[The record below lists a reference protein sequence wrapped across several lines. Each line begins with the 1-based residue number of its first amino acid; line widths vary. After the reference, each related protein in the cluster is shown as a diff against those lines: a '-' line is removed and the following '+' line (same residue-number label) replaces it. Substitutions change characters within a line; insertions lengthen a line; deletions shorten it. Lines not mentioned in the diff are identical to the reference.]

1 MPQTI
6 NTNIVSLNAQ
16 RNLNSSQNS
25 LAISMQ
31 RLSSGMRVNSA
42 KDDAAGLAIAE
53 RMNSQIRGM
62 NVAVRNANDA
72 ISMSQTAEG
81 ALGKIGDNLQ
91 RMRELAVQSR
101 NATNSTGDRANL
113 QKEFLALQAEI
124 GRTINGTS
132 FNGKK
137 LFDGTSGALD
147 FQVGAGTTGDDRITM
162 DAVDLFGTGAAE
174 ANKADASSTDP
185 AVRAALSD
193 AAVLQTAVLGFAD
206 ATNGPNGIAIGGF
219 QDDGTTPVS
228 GTDIDAAINV
238 IDEALNRINDN
249 RASFGAAQNRFE
261 AVISNLQVNVENQSA
276 ARGRIMDADFAAETA
291 NLSRAQIL
299 QQAGNAMVAQA
310 NQLPQQVLKLL
321 QG

>member
-101 NATNSTGDRANL
+101 NATNNTGDRANL

-219 QDDGTTPVS
+219 QDGGTTPVS